1 MKYFIATLVVLG
13 LGIAAYVLFFKS
25 SSSQVEVSTVVVKN
39 GGVQSTVTAT
49 GTVEPI
55 TQVDVGTQVSA
66 EVKKIYVDFN
76 STVTKGQ
83 LIAELDKTNLKIAVL
98 DAQAN
103 YDKSISER
111 TYLQGIYRRQKELF
125 EGKLISELA
134 YEEALF
140 NIENING
147 TVTQRQSNLDI
158 AKTNLSYANIY
169 SPINGVV
176 LSRDVDEG
184 QTVAASFSSPTLFTI
199 AQDLKEMQVE
209 TDVDEADIGQVKVG
223 QRVSF
228 LVDAYPDDEFSGT
241 VTQVR
246 LNPTVSSNVVTYNVI
261 IKAKNEEMKLMPG
274 LTATVTIYT
283 YESENVL
290 TIENKALIFK
300 PNHDLLMSYN
310 GKREEGSRPPTG
322 NRPPNKEMM
331 EGERVFVLN
340 NGKIHPKPVTI
351 GVSDGINVEVLDG
364 LSIGDSI
371 IYSMSSTS
379 TTNLILETVEK
390 VGVRSCKNHQEEN
403 RAMTKSIIHIEQ
415 IERHFQMG
423 DEVVKALRKVDLN
436 IAEGEFITIMGSS
449 GSGKSTLL
457 NLIGCLDSP
466 STGVYQLD
474 GVNVGELNKN
484 ELAEIRNKKIGF
496 IFQSYNLL
504 ARTSALENV
513 ELPLLYNSSVSNT
526 ERRERAQEAL
536 KSVGLLDR
544 MNHTPSE
551 LSGGQQQRVAIA
563 RALVNNPVVIL
574 ADEAT
579 GNLDTKT
586 SYEIMALFQQ
596 LNEEGKTI
604 VFVTHEPD
612 IAQFSSRTIVLKD
625 GKIITDKK
633 VQNRSIAKDI
643 LLNYKEEEEE

>member
-140 NIENING
+140 NLENING

-310 GKREEGSRPPTG
+310 GKREEGSRPPKG

-364 LSIGDSI
+364 LSKGDSI
-371 IYSMSSTS
+371 VYSMSSTS
-379 TTNLILETVEK
+379 T
-390 VGVRSCKNHQEEN
+390 
-403 RAMTKSIIHIEQ
+403 KS
-415 IERHFQMG
+415 
-423 DEVVKALRKVDLN
+423 
-436 IAEGEFITIMGSS
+436 SS
-449 GSGKSTLL
+449 G
-457 NLIGCLDSP
+457 N
-466 STGVYQLD
+466 
-474 GVNVGELNKN
+474 
-484 ELAEIRNKKIGF
+484 
-496 IFQSYNLL
+496 
-504 ARTSALENV
+504 
-513 ELPLLYNSSVSNT
+513 
-526 ERRERAQEAL
+526 RRE
-536 KSVGLLDR
+536 
-544 MNHTPSE
+544 
-551 LSGGQQQRVAIA
+551 GGSPFMQKPPGR
-563 RALVNNPVVIL
+563 
-574 ADEAT
+574 
-579 GNLDTKT
+579 K
-586 SYEIMALFQQ
+586 
-596 LNEEGKTI
+596 
-604 VFVTHEPD
+604 
-612 IAQFSSRTIVLKD
+612 
-625 GKIITDKK
+625 
-633 VQNRSIAKDI
+633 
-643 LLNYKEEEEE
+643 